1 MESEQVEKISSDDVR
16 ESDQSKESATTSQ
29 SESRESDET
38 QTESESQSDLPEDSS
53 QDTHSER
60 TSSEDR
66 SDKNEELKDGL
77 EGLSK
82 NILACV
88 VPYLGYLTNKWET
101 GNFGC
106 KIKWFRSFGLGS
118 FRKYG
123 LCLLV
128 MAFEYPFQSFQLI
141 WIYL

>member
-82 NILACV
+82 NILVCV
-88 VPYLGYLTNKWET
+88 VPQINGKT

-123 LCLLV
+123 LCL
-128 MAFEYPFQSFQLI
+128 
-141 WIYL
+141 

>member
-60 TSSEDR
+60 TSEDW

-88 VPYLGYLTNKWET
+88 VAYVGYLTNKWE
-101 GNFGC
+101 N
-106 KIKWFRSFGLGS
+106 
-118 FRKYG
+118 RKFW
-123 LCLLV
+123 L
-128 MAFEYPFQSFQLI
+128 
-141 WIYL
+141 